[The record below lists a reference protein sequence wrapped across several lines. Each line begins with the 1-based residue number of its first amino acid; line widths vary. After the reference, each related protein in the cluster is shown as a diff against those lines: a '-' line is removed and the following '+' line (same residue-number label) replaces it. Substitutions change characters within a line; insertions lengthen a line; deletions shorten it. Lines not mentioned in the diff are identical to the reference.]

1 MCERAILSR
10 LVLFSVFVTQIRQ
23 HQVPSY
29 TTTPEKSEKATITDH
44 FGFAFVKNSGRE
56 IKIT

>member
-1 MCERAILSR
+1 MCERAMLSR
-10 LVLFSVFVTQIRQ
+10 LVLFSVFATQIRQ

-29 TTTPEKSEKATITDH
+29 TTPEKSEKATITDH